1 MAVCANPGRMYM
13 GTARQYMEKQRD
25 CNTCRMAHR
34 NQNVRTI
41 AQCTCEN
48 HSEQEFEYEANQ
60 RLNCREDGC
69 QPESMC
75 MDLPLAK
82 AYMNPQPYTGLVS
95 CEIALSRGSAFNNLY
110 DPWEK
115 GKYC

>member
-13 GTARQYMEKQRD
+13 GTARQYMEKQ
-25 CNTCRMAHR
+25 CNCKPCQMKQE
-34 NQNVRTI
+34 NQTVRTI
-41 AQCTCEN
+41 GACGCEK
-48 HSEQEFEYEANQ
+48 ECEIKKQLRY
-60 RLNCREDGC
+60 REDGC

-75 MDLPLAK
+75 VELPLAM

-95 CEIALSRGSAFNNLY
+95 CEIALGRGSAFNNLY
-110 DPWEK
+110 DPWNS